1 MNTRQ
6 QMREFERQMRLL
18 QRKHSPAVAQLI
30 PPYRQ
35 AFARLQNEGRAAFL
49 KVIQSYTG
57 DKS

>member
-1 MNTRQ
+1 MNARQ

-18 QRKHSPAVAQLI
+18 QRKFSPAVAQLI

-35 AFARLQNEGRAAFL
+35 AFAKLQSEGREAFL
-49 KVIQSYTG
+49 KVIRSYTG